1 MYEYIKSKQ
10 KYKIGK
16 RKNEISVIAWE
27 QALLFGRAKRAARER
42 ASQRRSR
49 EGQSR
54 LLSRASRACTFHD
67 IPQMESLLVGYISEC
82 SIILPWH
89 VLVNSLLAWTGFRI
103 MISCCD
109 PGGKGNA
116 ALCGDSS
123 LAFGPAL
130 QRSSLSNSSNLI
142 ICFYRLAHVLRAY
155 PRHSFCYHQLQR

>member
-1 MYEYIKSKQ
+1 M
-10 KYKIGK
+10 
-16 RKNEISVIAWE
+16 IACE

-42 ASQRRSR
+42 ASERRSR

-142 ICFYRLAHVLRAY
+142 ICFYRLAHILRAY
-155 PRHSFCYHQLQR
+155 PRHSFCYHQLQRKIQGF